1 MLRLHP
7 GVSQRL
13 GAVLLGIAALGA
25 WYCYMDIGTAVRVA
39 FPLPPEVRLNAPPA
53 STISTDRRHLAGDA
67 ASVFHSLFPAVAA
80 GQRNASSRASAP
92 LAVAG
97 APGSVQ
103 PPRPLRRT
111 IPHTLHQSWKT
122 AMIPS
127 VWAPFVRSWVTLHPR
142 WNYTFYSDDALR
154 RFFVREMPEFL
165 PAFDAC
171 DAICKVDFSRLGFM
185 HSFGGVYADL
195 DFEALRPLD
204 ALIDPPSAHEAMLA
218 KVGAAATLLLLLLLA
233 ATTAGCARYSLLA
246 PAIVCESGA
255 GAACAPTGGQG
266 QLRLQC
272 VAGVAARASLLAPC
286 HGAQRGTDSRWQC
299 RLRRSRAVGHRED
312 LAGGAV
318 RDTRRGTWAN
328 WIPSPTCAT

>member
-1 MLRLHP
+1 
-7 GVSQRL
+7 
-13 GAVLLGIAALGA
+13 
-25 WYCYMDIGTAVRVA
+25 MDIGTAVRVA

-218 KVGAAATLLLLLLLA
+218 KVGAAATLLLLLLLLPL
-233 ATTAGCARYSLLA
+233 LLA
-246 PAIVCESGA
+246 VLAIHCWRLLPSVNQEPELHARLLEGKDSFVCNALLVSRPGHPFWRHAMELSAARIAGGNVGY
-255 GAACAPTGGQG
+255 GAAGPWAIAKIWQAAPSEI
-266 QLRLQC
+266 R
-272 VAGVAARASLLAPC
+272 AGVRGLIELHRLHAPLER
-286 HGAQRGTDSRWQC
+286 Q
-299 RLRRSRAVGHRED
+299 
-312 LAGGAV
+312 
-318 RDTRRGTWAN
+318 
-328 WIPSPTCAT
+328 PM